1 MDVDAPHHPIA
12 TKRDFFIHLFTITCG
27 LLIALSLEAGVEW
40 THHRALVREARAN
53 IRQEINDNQKAAAQD
68 IQSVNQDEARFKT
81 NLATERDMRAHP
93 VGFHFKLQF
102 NFEWS
107 SMSDSA
113 WKTAQDTGAFA
124 YMPYS
129 EVQQYADIYAQQAIL
144 NTTAVQIFRQQTEA
158 FAPLLTEADVDALP
172 KDEMARLLHESA
184 VAEIDL
190 HTLAQMLVELQDQ
203 DAKFLS
209 GK

>member
-40 THHRALVREARAN
+40 MHHRALVREARAN

-68 IQSVNQDEARFKT
+68 IKSVNQDEARFKI
-81 NLATERDMRAHP
+81 NLATERDLRAHP
-93 VGFHFKLQF
+93 VQFHGKLQF

-107 SMSDSA
+107 SLSDSA

-124 YMPYS
+124 YMPYG

-144 NTTAVQIFRQQTEA
+144 DSTAVQIFRQQTEA